1 MKEFKSDNLADNKQ
15 VLTVK
20 LYNETKED
28 EKLNKALLVLLGG
41 YNIYGRQMD
50 LEYYHELQKQFNIIL
65 DKIDYAIHN

>member
-15 VLTVK
+15 VLTIK

-28 EKLNKALLVLLGG
+28 EKINKALLVLLGG

-50 LEYYHELQKQFNIIL
+50 VEDYHKLKKQFNIIL